1 MTLRKNTEKSHTFE
15 NGGKLYGS
23 ASHDASKGLLSS
35 TQAPLAP
42 VAVESARVLVLC
54 RAVAEVASLPHR
66 NAFPLAVV
74 AAGEDRKA
82 RAARTCTVR
91 YRNIMFE

>member
-1 MTLRKNTEKSHTFE
+1 MTLPKNTEKSHTFE

-54 RAVAEVASLPHR
+54 RAVAEVASLR